1 MADEIRLTVMKVVER
16 RILYNLEEVLG
27 FLLTLRSMK
36 ISWLGLDQV
45 RNLLGMKCVSWMV
58 IKRWGGGTGLQ
69 VGLSHTNGFCG
80 TGSSFVRYHRLIH
93 LLL

>member
-36 ISWLGLDQV
+36 MLWLGLDQV
-45 RNLLGMKCVSWMV
+45 RKLLGMK
-58 IKRWGGGTGLQ
+58 
-69 VGLSHTNGFCG
+69 
-80 TGSSFVRYHRLIH
+80 
-93 LLL
+93 